1 MGQRQR
7 IRGTLAR
14 LLLVF
19 AVLAALAPAGAAL
32 AQGTAVYSRIDVA
45 GNQRIEADTVRVFA
59 GIEPGEPVTPE
70 QLNLAVRNL
79 FDSGLFEDVQVM
91 PEAGRLVITVRENP
105 TINQIAF
112 EGNDALSD
120 EDLEAVLQLRPRL
133 AYSVAAAEADA
144 QRIVDAY
151 RTSGR
156 YGAEVN
162 PVIIR
167 QPDNRVDLVFE
178 ITEGRKTGI
187 QRVNF
192 VGNRVFS
199 DRRLRRAIQT
209 SESNF
214 LSFIFGS
221 NTYDADR
228 LELDKEMLRRF
239 YLERG
244 YIDVQVL
251 SATSELARDRSGFYL
266 QFTVSEGQKFNF
278 GNVSVSSSI
287 PGLNAAAFQPLLAPV
302 ATRGVYNVKFVD
314 TVVERMAFQAGQQG
328 YAFVEIRPQ
337 VTRHPENR
345 TVDINFQLVEGQRV
359 FIERIDISGND
370 RTLDRVIRRQFR
382 IVEGDAF
389 NSREIREAEDRIN
402 ALGYFKTA
410 AVSVQEGSAPGF
422 ALVDVRVEEQPTGSL
437 SLGGA
442 FSTTEGFSAQISLTE
457 RNFLGRGQTATAT
470 VSASSQ
476 FANYELG
483 FYEPAMFDRDLL
495 AGFSIFY
502 RDRNYEEQSFSTSA
516 IGFEPRVGFPL
527 SENGRL
533 TVRYHLSQ
541 DDIYD
546 VQPDTSRIIE
556 EEQGKQLTSAIGLT
570 YAYDRRNS
578 AVDPTA
584 GFILT
589 LNQQFAGLGGDVTH
603 SKTQGTA
610 RAYTSFFDEDLVLSA
625 ELEGGAL
632 VSKDGTRI
640 TDRFNAGGDSFRGF
654 SRNGLGPRDFCGD
667 AGETVCTDPQ
677 EVEEV
682 DDALGG
688 NYYAILRFDASFPIG
703 IPEEYGVYGG
713 VFGDVGSLW
722 GLDDV
727 DGSMGVVDDAMHLRS
742 SVGVSLFV
750 DTPFAPLRFNYA
762 VPLSRGDYE
771 VVERR
776 TSMSNPQLLEFTLR
790 RVDQR

>member
-1 MGQRQR
+1 MGQRQG
-7 IRGTLAR
+7 IRGTLTR
-14 LLLVF
+14 LVLVF
-19 AVLAALAPAGAAL
+19 VMLGAFAAAHQVH
-32 AQGTAVYSRIDVA
+32 AQGTAVFSRIDVA

-59 GIEPGEPVTPE
+59 GIEPGQPVTPE

-79 FDSGLFEDVQVM
+79 YDSGLFEEVQVM

-105 TINQIAF
+105 TINRIAF
-112 EGNDALSD
+112 EGNDAIDDD
-120 EDLEAVLQLRPRL
+120 ELQAVVQLRPRL
-133 AYSVAAAEADA
+133 AYSVSAAEQDA

-151 RTSGR
+151 RTAGR

-162 PVIIR
+162 PVLIR
-167 QPDNRVDLVFE
+167 QSENRVDLVFE
-178 ITEGRKTGI
+178 ISEGRKTGI

-192 VGNRVFS
+192 VGNHVFS

-209 SESNF
+209 NESNW
-214 LSFIFGS
+214 LSFIFGG
-221 NTYDADR
+221 NTYDQDR
-228 LELDKEMLRRF
+228 LELDRELLRRF

-251 SATSELARDRSGFYL
+251 SATSELARDRGGFFL
-266 QFTVSEGQKFNF
+266 SFTLSEGEKYNF

-287 PGLNAAAFQPLLAPV
+287 PGLNPASFQPLLAPV
-302 ATRGVYNVKFVD
+302 ADRGVYNIKYVERVI
-314 TVVERMAFQAGQQG
+314 ERMAFQAGQQG

-337 VTRHPENR
+337 VTRHPGNR

-359 FIERIDISGND
+359 FVERIDISGND
-370 RTLDRVIRRQFR
+370 RTLDRVIRRQFH

-389 NSREIREAEDRIN
+389 NSREIRDAEDRIKG
-402 ALGYFKTA
+402 LGYFKEA
-410 AVSVQEGSAPGF
+410 SVSVREGSGPGF
-422 ALVDVRVEEQPTGSL
+422 ALVNVQVEEQPTGSL

-442 FSTTEGFSAQISLTE
+442 YSTTEGFSAQVSLTE
-457 RNFLGRGQTATAT
+457 RNFLGRGQTVTAT
-470 VSASSQ
+470 VSASTQ

-483 FYEPAMFDRDLL
+483 FYEPAMFDRNLL

-502 RDRNYEEQSFSTSA
+502 RDRNYDEQSFSTA
-516 IGFEPRVGFPL
+516 TGGIEPRVGFPL

-541 DDIYD
+541 DRIYD
-546 VQPDTSRIIE
+546 VRDDTSRIIE
-556 EEQGKQLTSAIGLT
+556 EEQGRQLMSALGLT

-578 AVDPTA
+578 VVDPTA

-589 LNQQFAGLGGDVTH
+589 VNQEFAGLGGDVTH

-610 RAYTSFFDEDLVLSA
+610 RAYTSFFDEDLVVSA
-625 ELEGGAL
+625 ELEGGVL

-640 TDRFNAGGDSFRGF
+640 TDRFTVGGDSLRGF
-654 SRNGLGPRDFCGD
+654 ARNGLGPRDYCGNSGEAVCTVPQ
-667 AGETVCTDPQ
+667 AGE
-677 EVEEV
+677 EI

-688 NYYAILRFDASFPIG
+688 NYYAVFRVDASFPIG

-713 VFGDVGSLW
+713 VFGDIGSLW
-722 GLDDV
+722 GLDDTA
-727 DGSMGVVDDAMHLRS
+727 GSMGTVDDGMHWRS
-742 SVGVSLFV
+742 AVGVSLFV

-762 VPLSRGDYE
+762 IPLKREDYD
-771 VVERR
+771 VVERFR
-776 TSMSNPQLLEFTLR
+776 FAVETRF
-790 RVDQR
+790 